1 MEFLDDMENGVFEN
15 PPTEKELL
23 KNQKENEK
31 MSKKEEKQREQER
44 KRLEKIMMQQPK
56 VSQKQEPIDETD
68 GEGVDKIRLQIKIR
82 KYIELFPD
90 ETKDFKMKKGATKE
104 QLEEHIKEL
113 QIMSESGGID
123 TFLNDMIFECIKG
136 AEQLSTNTE
145 NYNISGLSMLLKSN
159 KKFNKL
165 CKQLQLKYNLFVNV
179 PIEIQLILIISTTSV
194 LCMNKNK
201 NKAELTKYL
210 EEEITV

>member
-44 KRLEKIMMQQPK
+44 KRLDKIMMQQPK

-136 AEQLSTNTE
+136 AEQLSTNTT
-145 NYNISGLSMLLKSN
+145 NYNVSGLSMLLKSN
-159 KKFNKL
+159 KNFNKL
-165 CKQLQLKYNLFVNV
+165 CKQLQLKWNLFVNV

>member
-44 KRLEKIMMQQPK
+44 KRLDKIMMQQPK

-90 ETKDFKMKKGATKE
+90 ETRDFKMKKGATKE

-113 QIMSESGGID
+113 QILSESGGID
-123 TFLNDMIFECIKG
+123 TFMNDMIFECIKG
-136 AEQLSTNTE
+136 AEQLSSYTE
-145 NYNISGLSMLLKSN
+145 NFNISGLSMLLKTN

-179 PIEIQLILIISTTSV
+179 PIEIQLVLIISTTSM

-201 NKAELTKYL
+201 NKASLDKYL
-210 EEEITV
+210 DEEITV

>member
-1 MEFLDDMENGVFEN
+1 MEVLDDMENGVFEN

-44 KRLEKIMMQQPK
+44 KRLDKIMMQQPK

-90 ETKDFKMKKGATKE
+90 ETRDFKMKKGATKE

-113 QIMSESGGID
+113 QILSESGGID
-123 TFLNDMIFECIKG
+123 TFMNDMIFECIKG
-136 AEQLSTNTE
+136 AEQLSSNTE
-145 NYNISGLSMLLKSN
+145 NYNVSGLSMLLKSN
-159 KKFNKL
+159 KNFNKL
-165 CKQLQLKYNLFVNV
+165 CKQLQLKWNLFVNV

>member
-44 KRLEKIMMQQPK
+44 KRLDKIMMQQPK

-90 ETKDFKMKKGATKE
+90 ETRDFKMKKGATKE

-113 QIMSESGGID
+113 QILSESGGID
-123 TFLNDMIFECIKG
+123 TFMNDMIFECIKG
-136 AEQLSTNTE
+136 AEQLSSNTE
-145 NYNISGLSMLLKSN
+145 NYNVSGLSMLLKSN
-159 KKFNKL
+159 KNFNKL
-165 CKQLQLKYNLFVNV
+165 CKQLQLKWNLFVNV

>member
-44 KRLEKIMMQQPK
+44 KRLDKIMMQQPK

-136 AEQLSTNTE
+136 AEQLSTNTT
-145 NYNISGLSMLLKSN
+145 NYNVSGLSMLLKSN
-159 KKFNKL
+159 KNFNKL